1 MNDNNYNPNE
11 IESNGIKNGNAQA
24 YLILFLTNKKL
35 SL

>member
-1 MNDNNYNPNE
+1 MTTIIIQMKLNQ
-11 IESNGIKNGNAQA
+11 NGIKNGNAQA